1 MKVLFDHQI
10 FNYVFGG
17 AAKYFVMLL
26 SHLPRE
32 CWECTAIAS
41 SSEYIKR
48 KALMKYLPYEFRGQ
62 TVLMEYLNRPYTNCI
77 MRQGQFDVFHQTN
90 FGTYCLKS
98 LGNKP
103 MVTTYHD
110 SNLSTIDP
118 HPEIVERQRI
128 SLERADAVICVSNH
142 TKNDMLRLFHLD
154 EQKVKVIYHGIERP
168 DMSVLAEQRVVKDD
182 YILYVGRR
190 SAYKNFRKF
199 IEVFSE
205 LHLKYPKIK
214 VVCTS
219 NVFSKEEQM
228 RFKELGIEDCMI
240 HVAADE
246 TTMLRLY
253 RDALFFAFPS
263 FYEGFGMPILEA
275 WSCGC
280 PVVLSDASCFPEI
293 AGSGGLFFKPESKED
308 MLRQFDA
315 VLSDSC
321 LRKKLV
327 LNGYERMKR
336 FSWEK
341 CAEEHIQLYRTLLH

>member
-205 LHLKYPKIK
+205 LYLKYPKIK

-263 FYEGFGMPILEA
+263 LYEGFGMPILEA

-341 CAEEHIQLYRTLLH
+341 CAEEHMQLYHTLLH

>member
-154 EQKVKVIYHGIERP
+154 AQKVKVIYHGIERT

-341 CAEEHIQLYRTLLH
+341 CAEEHMQLYRTLLH

>member
-128 SLERADAVICVSNH
+128 SLERADAVICVSYH

>member
-341 CAEEHIQLYRTLLH
+341 CAEEHMQLYRTLLH

>member
-10 FNYVFGG
+10 FNFVFGG

-128 SLERADAVICVSNH
+128 SLERADAIICVSNH

-154 EQKVKVIYHGIERP
+154 AQKVKVIYHGIERP

-228 RFKELGIEDCMI
+228 LFKELGIEDCMI

-246 TTMLRLY
+246 TTMLKLY

-308 MLRQFDA
+308 MLRQFNA

-341 CAEEHIQLYRTLLH
+341 CAEEHMQLYRMLLH

>member
-168 DMSVLAEQRVVKDD
+168 DMTVLAEQRVVKDD

-190 SAYKNFRKF
+190 SVYKNFRKF

>member
-253 RDALFFAFPS
+253 CDALFFAFPS

>member
-142 TKNDMLRLFHLD
+142 TKSDMLRLFHLD
-154 EQKVKVIYHGIERP
+154 AQKVKVIYHGIERP

-341 CAEEHIQLYRTLLH
+341 CAEEHMQLYRTLLH

>member
-41 SSEYIKR
+41 SSEYIKS

-263 FYEGFGMPILEA
+263 LYEGFGMPILEA

-341 CAEEHIQLYRTLLH
+341 CAEEHMQLYRTLLH

>member
-1 MKVLFDHQI
+1 MKILFDHQI
-10 FNYVFGG
+10 FDYVFGG
-17 AAKYFVMLL
+17 AVKYFVKLL
-26 SHLPRE
+26 CHLPQE
-32 CWECTAIAS
+32 NWECTAIAS

-48 KALMKYLPYEFRGQ
+48 IALMKYLPYKFRGQ
-62 TVLMEYLNRPYTNCI
+62 TVLMEYQNRPYTNRVI
-77 MRQGQFDVFHQTN
+77 RKGQFDVFHQTN
-90 FGTYCLKS
+90 FGTYCLES

-128 SLERADAVICVSNH
+128 SLERANAIVCVSNN
-142 TKNDMLRLFHLD
+142 TKTDMLNLFHLD
-154 EQKVKVIYHGIERP
+154 AQKVKVIYHGITRP
-168 DMSVLAEQRVVKDD
+168 DLNVIPAQRVINED

-190 SAYKNFRKF
+190 SAYKNFRNF
-199 IEVFSE
+199 IVVFSE
-205 LHLKYPKIK
+205 LHLKYSRIK

-219 NVFSKEEQM
+219 NEFSKEEILQ
-228 RFKELGIEDCMI
+228 FKDLGIEDSMI
-240 HVAADE
+240 HIAADE

-293 AGSGGLFFKPESKED
+293 AGNGGLFFNPKSREE
-308 MLRQFDA
+308 MLHQFNA
-315 VLSDSC
+315 LLFDSC
-321 LRKKLV
+321 LREKLV
-327 LNGYERMKR
+327 SNGYERLKQ

-341 CAEEHIQLYRTLLH
+341 CAEEHMQLYRTLLH

>member
-10 FNYVFGG
+10 FNFVFGG

-128 SLERADAVICVSNH
+128 SLERADAIICVSNH

-154 EQKVKVIYHGIERP
+154 AQKVKVIYHGIERP

-246 TTMLRLY
+246 TTMLKLY

-308 MLRQFDA
+308 MLRQFNA

-341 CAEEHIQLYRTLLH
+341 CAEEHMQLYRMLLH

>member
-1 MKVLFDHQI
+1 MKILFDHQI
-10 FNYVFGG
+10 FDYVFGG
-17 AAKYFVMLL
+17 AVKYFVKLL
-26 SHLPRE
+26 CHLPQE
-32 CWECTAIAS
+32 NWECTAIVS

-48 KALMKYLPYEFRGQ
+48 IALMKYLPYKFRGQ
-62 TVLMEYLNRPYTNCI
+62 TVLMEYLNRPYTNRI
-77 MRQGQFDVFHQTN
+77 IRKGQFDVFHQTN
-90 FGTYCLKS
+90 FGTYCLES

-128 SLERADAVICVSNH
+128 SLERANAIVCVSNN
-142 TKNDMLRLFHLD
+142 TKTDMLNLFHLD
-154 EQKVKVIYHGIERP
+154 AQKVKVIYHGITRP
-168 DMSVLAEQRVVKDD
+168 DLSVIPAQRVINED

-240 HVAADE
+240 HIAADE

-293 AGSGGLFFKPESKED
+293 AGNGGLFFNPKSREE
-308 MLRQFDA
+308 MLHQFNA
-315 VLSDSC
+315 LLFDSC
-321 LRKKLV
+321 LREKLV
-327 LNGYERMKR
+327 SNGYERLKQ

-341 CAEEHIQLYRTLLH
+341 CAEEHMQLYRTLLH

>member
-41 SSEYIKR
+41 SSEYIKS

-142 TKNDMLRLFHLD
+142 TKNDMQRLFHLD

-182 YILYVGRR
+182 YILFVGRR

>member
-1 MKVLFDHQI
+1 MKILFDHQI
-10 FNYVFGG
+10 FDYVFGG
-17 AAKYFVMLL
+17 AVKYFVKLL
-26 SHLPRE
+26 CHLPQE
-32 CWECTAIAS
+32 NWECTAIAS

-48 KALMKYLPYEFRGQ
+48 IALMKYLPYIFRGQ
-62 TVLMEYLNRPYTNCI
+62 TVLMEYLNRPYTNRVI
-77 MRQGQFDVFHQTN
+77 RKGQFDVFHQTN
-90 FGTYCLKS
+90 FGTYCLES

-128 SLERADAVICVSNH
+128 SLERANAIVCVSNN
-142 TKNDMLRLFHLD
+142 TKTDMLNLFHLD
-154 EQKVKVIYHGIERP
+154 AQKVKVIYHGITRP
-168 DMSVLAEQRVVKDD
+168 DLNVIPAQRVINED

-190 SAYKNFRKF
+190 SAYKNFRNF
-199 IEVFSE
+199 IVVFSE
-205 LHLKYPKIK
+205 LHLKYSRIK

-219 NVFSKEEQM
+219 NEFSKEEILQ
-228 RFKELGIEDCMI
+228 FKDLGIEDSMI
-240 HVAADE
+240 HIAADE

-293 AGSGGLFFKPESKED
+293 AGNGGLFFNPKSREE
-308 MLRQFDA
+308 MLHQFNA
-315 VLSDSC
+315 LLFDSC
-321 LRKKLV
+321 LREKLV
-327 LNGYERMKR
+327 SNGYERLKQ

-341 CAEEHIQLYRTLLH
+341 CAEEHMQLYRTLLH